1 MTISHVYLF
10 NVERGESELAEL
22 CDAITE
28 QHLTD
33 WECEWA
39 PELLKA
45 LLRLRR
51 TAARSHWPQNLH
63 WDWHRKATT
72 LQGMLARTGFSIV
85 CDGLTQGM
93 MIVDTVRKRCR
104 IDGQR
109 GMHLVYVE
117 FLESAPWNR
126 GKLFDP
132 PRYRGV
138 GSILIRAA
146 VELSQ
151 SLEFHGRIGLHFS
164 TAGQQILCPHLWH
177 DRSWRGF

>member
-1 MTISHVYLF
+1 MTTSHVYLL
-10 NVERGESELAEL
+10 NVERGEPELAEL

-33 WECEWA
+33 WEREWA
-39 PELLKA
+39 PALQKG

-51 TAARSHWPQNLH
+51 TGADRSHRPQNLH
-63 WDWHRKATT
+63 WNWHRKAET
-72 LQGMLARTGFSIV
+72 LQGVLARTGFSIV

-104 IDGQR
+104 IGDQR

-126 GKLFDP
+126 GQLFDP
-132 PRYRGV
+132 PRYRG
-138 GSILIRAA
+138 R
-146 VELSQ
+146 
-151 SLEFHGRIGLHFS
+151 
-164 TAGQQILCPHLWH
+164 W
-177 DRSWRGF
+177 